1 VTKTEEKP
9 RHITRWLV
17 LLLLVAVGVVSMWL
31 VKPARPEVSLAGETL
46 LEHPLV
52 TLPVLGNI
60 SLTNTLLT
68 TVIIDVFVIIL
79 ALAAGRGIQADGSPS
94 RGISNVFETIFEA
107 LYNVVEQTVGK
118 KWAKQV
124 FPLVSTII
132 LLVLTANLLK
142 LFPGMESIGLIESL
156 KSGEAG
162 HTTIDIIPGLVGL
175 TATETTSNAYKLV
188 PFFRSPSTD
197 LNFTASLAL
206 IAVIMVQF
214 FGVRANGPRYFGK
227 FLNFGRFFKM
237 WVKREVNAFDAIN
250 PFIDIFVGILEFIS
264 EFAKIISFSFR
275 LLGSMFG
282 GAVLVVV
289 LGTLLPVSQF
299 GLYFLELFFGVIQA
313 LVFGVLTM
321 VFIAIAT
328 KGHGEHADEHS
339 EIQEAHA

>member
-1 VTKTEEKP
+1 VTTREKK
-9 RHITRWLV
+9 RIHITRWLV
-17 LLLLVAVGVVSMWL
+17 LLLLIAVGVVGVL
-31 VKPARPEVSLAGETL
+31 LKPARPEVSLKGETL
-46 LEHPLV
+46 AALPL
-52 TLPVLGNI
+52 LGGFT
-60 SLTNTLLT
+60 LTNTLVT
-68 TVIIDVFVIIL
+68 TVIVDLVVIGL
-79 ALAAGRGIQADGSPS
+79 ALAAGRGIRADGSPS
-94 RGISNVFETIFEA
+94 KGIAAIFETIFGA
-107 LYNVVEQTVGK
+107 IYTLVEKTVGK
-118 KWAKQV
+118 KWARQV
-124 FPLVSTII
+124 FPLVATII
-132 LLVLTANLLK
+132 TLVLTANLLK
-142 LFPGMESIGLIESL
+142 LFPGMESIGLIEHSTG
-156 KSGEAG
+156 GETG

-175 TATETTSNAYKLV
+175 TATETTTNAYKLV

-206 IAVIMVQF
+206 IAVFMVQV

-237 WVKREVNAFDAIN
+237 WVKRDVNAFDAIN

-339 EIQEAHA
+339 KIQEVHA

>member
-1 VTKTEEKP
+1 MIKIEEKP

-68 TVIIDVFVIIL
+68 TVIVDAIVIIL
-79 ALAAGRGIQADGSPS
+79 ALAAGRGIRADGSPS
-94 RGISNVFETIFEA
+94 RGIANVFETIFEA
-107 LYNVVEQTVGK
+107 LYNLVEQTVGK

-132 LLVLTANLLK
+132 ILVLTANLLK
-142 LFPGMESIGLIESL
+142 LFPGMESIGLIEPSI
-156 KSGEAG
+156 SGETG
-162 HTTIDIIPGLVGL
+162 HTTIDIVPGLVGL
-175 TATETTSNAYKLV
+175 TATEATTNAYKLV

-206 IAVIMVQF
+206 IAVFMVQV

-227 FLNFGRFFKM
+227 FLNFGRFFNMGVKM
-237 WVKREVNAFDAIN
+237 WVKQEEVNAFDMMN
-250 PFIDIFVGILEFIS
+250 PFIDIFVGILESIS

-282 GAVLVVV
+282 GALLVVV
-289 LGTLLPVSQF
+289 MGTLLPVSQF
-299 GLYFLELFFGVIQA
+299 GLYFLELFFGVVQA
-313 LVFGVLTM
+313 LVFGMLTL
-321 VFIAIAT
+321 VFISLVT
-328 KGHGEHADEHS
+328 KGHGKHG
-339 EIQEAHA
+339 